1 MSIPESTRVLV
12 IGGGPA
18 GSYAASALAR
28 EGIDTVVLEGDKF
41 PRYHVG
47 ESMLPSLRHF
57 LRFIDLDDTFVA
69 HGFYKKIGAAFV
81 LNNKDPAYTDFVGA
95 GGPNGY
101 SWNVIRSEAD
111 DLIFRHAG
119 KSGAQIFDG
128 VKVSAIEFA
137 PHEGPS
143 TADEKTQDP
152 GRPVSATWTRK
163 EDSTTGVIKFDYLI
177 DASGRVGV
185 MSTKYLKNRHFNQG
199 LKNVAS
205 WGYWQGA
212 GRYGV
217 GTPEEGVPYFEAL
230 SDGSGW
236 AWFIPL
242 HDGTTSVGVV
252 INQEVA
258 TRKKKEMG
266 SSGSK
271 AFYLEML
278 KAVPRILGPMLKD
291 ATLVTEIKAASDW
304 SYSASSYASYN
315 TRIVGDAGCFIDPF
329 FSSGVHL
336 AVASGLSAAATI
348 CASIKGQC
356 SEHEALGWH
365 SKKVAEGYT
374 RFLLIV
380 LSALKQIREH
390 DQAVLSDWDEEGFER
405 AFAHFRPIIQGTA
418 DVHGKLTQEEVSK
431 TVDFCLKAFAPMDV
445 AKRDAVL
452 ERVKDLKISGGA
464 QDPKALEAYLS
475 PEELHILNVVRAREM
490 MRSEDTVNIDTF
502 TSDTIDG
509 RAVNIIHG
517 SLGLISAEEAARKAT
532 KKSGDILGQLM
543 GEEKKFFHSEL
554 EVPAEIVSN

>member
-1 MSIPESTRVLV
+1 MSIPEYAKVLV

-41 PRYHVG
+41 PRYHIG

-57 LRFIDLDDTFVA
+57 FRFIDLDDTFVA

-95 GGPNGY
+95 GGPNAY
-101 SWNVIRSEAD
+101 SWNVIRSESD

-119 KSGAQIFDG
+119 KSGARIFDG
-128 VKVSAIEFA
+128 VRVSAIEFV
-137 PHEGPS
+137 PHNGPS
-143 TADEKTQDP
+143 TADDKTLDP

-163 EDSTTGVIKFDYLI
+163 EDGATGIIKFDYII
-177 DASGRVGV
+177 DASGRLGI

-217 GTPEEGVPYFEAL
+217 GTPQEGVPYFEAL

-236 AWFIPL
+236 AWRSRL
-242 HDGTTSVGVV
+242 
-252 INQEVA
+252 E
-258 TRKKKEMG
+258 RREMG
-266 SSGSK
+266 SPGGK

-291 ATLVTEIKAASDW
+291 ATLVSDEIKAASDW
-304 SYSASSYASYN
+304 SYSASSYASHN
-315 TRIVGDAGCFIDPF
+315 ARIVGDAGCFIDPF

-348 CASIKGQC
+348 CAAINGQC
-356 SEHEALGWH
+356 SEHEALQWH

-390 DQAVLSDWDEEGFER
+390 DDPVLSDWDEAGFER

-431 TVDFCLKAFAPMDV
+431 TVDFCLKAFAPVDA

-452 ERVKDLKISGGA
+452 KRVEDLKSSGSA
-464 QDPKALEAYLS
+464 QKM
-475 PEELHILNVVRAREM
+475 V
-490 MRSEDTVNIDTF
+490 RSEDTVNIDTF
-502 TSDTIDG
+502 TSDIIDG
-509 RAVNIIHG
+509 RAINMVHG
-517 SLGLISAEEAARKAT
+517 SLGLLSAEESAKKAAT
-532 KKSGDILGQLM
+532 KSGDVLGQMM
-543 GEEKKFFHSEL
+543 GEGNQLAHSEQQATAP
-554 EVPAEIVSN
+554 VPSG

>member
-1 MSIPESTRVLV
+1 MSIPEYTRVLV
-12 IGGGPA
+12 VGGGPA

-41 PRYHVG
+41 PRYHIE

-57 LRFIDLDDTFVA
+57 FRFVDLDSTFVA

-95 GGPNGY
+95 GGPNAY

-119 KSGAQIFDG
+119 KSGSQIFDG
-128 VKVSAIEFA
+128 VKVTAIDFA

-143 TADEKTQDP
+143 TADDKTQHP

-163 EDSTTGVIKFDYLI
+163 EDDT
-177 DASGRVGV
+177 SGRSNGHHEH
-185 MSTKYLKNRHFNQG
+185 KYLKNRHFNQG

-212 GRYGV
+212 GRYGL
-217 GTPEEGVPYFEAL
+217 GTPQEGVPYFEAL

-242 HDGTTSVGVV
+242 HNNTTSVGVV
-252 INQEVA
+252 INQEIA

-266 SSGSK
+266 SPGGK
-271 AFYLEML
+271 EFYLKML
-278 KAVPRILGPMLKD
+278 ESVPRILGPMLKD
-291 ATLVTEIKAASDW
+291 ASLVSEIKAAFDW
-304 SYSASSYASYN
+304 SYSASSYANYN
-315 TRIVGDAGCFIDPF
+315 ARIVGDAGCFIDPF

-348 CASIKGQC
+348 CASINGQC
-356 SEHEALGWH
+356 SEHEALEWH

-374 RFLLIV
+374 RFLLTV

-390 DQAVLSDWDEEGFER
+390 DDPVLSDWDEAGFER

-431 TVDFCLKAFAPMDV
+431 TVEFCLKAFAPVDA
-445 AKRDAVL
+445 AKRDAVMK
-452 ERVKDLKISGGA
+452 RVEDLKISGTA
-464 QDPKALEAYLS
+464 KDPKELEAYLS
-475 PEELHILNVVRAREM
+475 PEEMHILNTVRAREM
-490 MRSEDTVNIDTF
+490 VRSEDTVNIDTF
-502 TSDTIDG
+502 TSDIIDG
-509 RAVNIIHG
+509 RAVSMVHG
-517 SLGLISAEEAARKAT
+517 SLGLISAQEAAKNVV
-532 KKSGDILGQLM
+532 KKSDDVLSKM
-543 GEEKKFFHSEL
+543 FSEDKKIPHSDQ
-554 EVPAEIVSN
+554 PATAPITGN

>member
-1 MSIPESTRVLV
+1 MSIPEYTRVLV
-12 IGGGPA
+12 VGGGPA

-41 PRYHVG
+41 PRYHIG

-57 LRFIDLDDTFVA
+57 FRFVDLDSTFVA

-95 GGPNGY
+95 GGPNAY

-119 KSGAQIFDG
+119 KSGSQIFDG
-128 VKVSAIEFA
+128 VKVTAIDFA

-143 TADEKTQDP
+143 TADDKTQHP

-163 EDSTTGVIKFDYLI
+163 EDGTSGVIKFDYI
-177 DASGRVGV
+177 VDASGRMGI

-212 GRYGV
+212 GRYGL
-217 GTPEEGVPYFEAL
+217 GTPQEGVPYFEAL

-242 HDGTTSVGVV
+242 HNNTTSVGVV
-252 INQEVA
+252 INQEIA

-266 SSGSK
+266 SPGA
-271 AFYLEML
+271 AF
-278 KAVPRILGPMLKD
+278 
-291 ATLVTEIKAASDW
+291 DW
-304 SYSASSYASYN
+304 SYSASSYVNYN
-315 TRIVGDAGCFIDPF
+315 ARIVGDAGCFIDPF
-329 FSSGVHL
+329 FSSGAHL

-348 CASIKGQC
+348 CASINGQC
-356 SEHEALGWH
+356 SEHEALEWH

-390 DQAVLSDWDEEGFER
+390 DDPVLSDWDEAGFER

-431 TVDFCLKAFAPMDV
+431 TVEFCLKAFAPVDA
-445 AKRDAVL
+445 AKRDAVMK
-452 ERVKDLKISGGA
+452 RVEDLKISGIA
-464 QDPKALEAYLS
+464 KDPKELEAYLS
-475 PEELHILNVVRAREM
+475 PEEMHILNTVRAREM
-490 MRSEDTVNIDTF
+490 VRSEDTVNIDTF
-502 TSDTIDG
+502 TSDIIDG
-509 RAVNIIHG
+509 RAVSMVHG
-517 SLGLISAEEAARKAT
+517 SLGLISAQEAAKNVV
-532 KKSGDILGQLM
+532 KKSDDVLSKM
-543 GEEKKFFHSEL
+543 FSEDKKIPHSDQ
-554 EVPAEIVSN
+554 PATAPITGN